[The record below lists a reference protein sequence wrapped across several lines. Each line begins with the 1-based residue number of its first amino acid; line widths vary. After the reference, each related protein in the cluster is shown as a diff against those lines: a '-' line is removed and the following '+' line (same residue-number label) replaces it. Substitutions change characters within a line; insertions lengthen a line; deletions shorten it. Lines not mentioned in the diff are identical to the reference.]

1 MQPSMLN
8 DILNT
13 LNRIRSC
20 CALTLLKK
28 EVVIDRNI
36 VRELWSRLEQFPAF
50 LLLFLVFLIHVCLFI
65 YDHPNGFEFDI
76 GK

>member
-1 MQPSMLN
+1 MIDCGEKPANISTTCFKAPNFCLFN
-8 DILNT
+8 IAEDPCEYNDLSDKHPDILNT

-36 VRELWSRLEQFPAF
+36 QSRA
-50 LLLFLVFLIHVCLFI
+50 
-65 YDHPNGFEFDI
+65 G
-76 GK
+76 